1 MHYNTNHKNEGNM
14 TKSKRLH
21 FNMCDK
27 KFNKPE
33 TFNKHLKGEHKMYQ
47 TNTIN
52 KNQNVKAVD
61 WGESHTAEIN

>member
-1 MHYNTNHKNEGNM
+1 MY
-14 TKSKRLH
+14 
-21 FNMCDK
+21 DK
-27 KFNKPE
+27 KFNKLE